1 MWKGLE
7 NKGFGEVAS
16 MDSKQ
21 KISAAKQKIRAA
33 FNFFLVTQKIDD
45 TGKKY

>member
-1 MWKGLE
+1 MCEKALE

-21 KISAAKQKIRAA
+21 KIRAA
-33 FNFFLVTQKIDD
+33 SNFFLVTQKIDD
-45 TGKKY
+45 IGKKY